1 MRLCRNEESRIPQ
14 DGSRRTF
21 SGAFQPFRFTPYSQ
35 LATFELPGLQKCEAS
50 CTLVTFK
57 NSVSGAFFGSFQH
70 EMVVG
75 IGDFGWMVEVVD
87 GGPGSGAWYI
97 KGP

>member
-1 MRLCRNEESRIPQ
+1 
-14 DGSRRTF
+14 
-21 SGAFQPFRFTPYSQ
+21 
-35 LATFELPGLQKCEAS
+35 
-50 CTLVTFK
+50 LVTFK